1 MHSGSKGTRDDR
13 GVITYWNGRRMSTS
27 AAVESNKTVVV
38 VVVVAV
44 LQLEETKESPS

>member
-1 MHSGSKGTRDDR
+1 
-13 GVITYWNGRRMSTS
+13 MSTS